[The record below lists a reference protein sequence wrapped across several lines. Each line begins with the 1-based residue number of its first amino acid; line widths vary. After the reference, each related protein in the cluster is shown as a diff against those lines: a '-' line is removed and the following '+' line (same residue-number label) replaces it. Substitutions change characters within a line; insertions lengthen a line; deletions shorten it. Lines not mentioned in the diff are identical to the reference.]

1 MRRKPFSSSY
11 HQFQMSMKLV
21 LLLITVS
28 LVASAAVEVK
38 YEKADGKDV
47 STTYNKEAVMS
58 VSSEPMRR
66 FGGPPSPH
74 AGWRKNSIWGSK
86 N

>member
-1 MRRKPFSSSY
+1 
-11 HQFQMSMKLV
+11 MSMKLFIF
-21 LLLITVS
+21 LLIAVS
-28 LVASAAVEVK
+28 LVASAIAEVK
-38 YEKADGKDV
+38 YEKASGKDV
-47 STTYNKEAVMS
+47 STTPNEKAP
-58 VSSEPMRR
+58 SEPMRR